1 MAQQAALTLLEAQQD
16 AGSMLWPPRQ
26 PKTMLPPGLG
36 PPANPLWDA
45 AAESGYPAELL
56 KAQKELFAK
65 AAKDAAKMQEDMFV
79 MQQKIAAAEMFG
91 GLSGGYLDASLPEP
105 VQVPPMRSESPAFI
119 DLSENFLGQKPRVQ
133 SQETLKLP
141 AQTPLSPDSE
151 SQYYF
156 AML

>member
-1 MAQQAALTLLEAQQD
+1 
-16 AGSMLWPPRQ
+16 
-26 PKTMLPPGLG
+26 MLPPGLG
-36 PPANPLWDA
+36 PPANHLWDA
-45 AAESGYPAELL
+45 SAAGAESGYPAELL

-65 AAKDAAKMQEDMFV
+65 AAKEHAKLQEDMFT

-91 GLSGGYLDASLPEP
+91 GLSGGYLDASMPQP
-105 VQVPPMRSESPAFI
+105 AHVPPMRSESPAFI
-119 DLSENFLGQKPRVQ
+119 DLSENYFGQKPREQ
-133 SQETLKLP
+133 SQETPKLP